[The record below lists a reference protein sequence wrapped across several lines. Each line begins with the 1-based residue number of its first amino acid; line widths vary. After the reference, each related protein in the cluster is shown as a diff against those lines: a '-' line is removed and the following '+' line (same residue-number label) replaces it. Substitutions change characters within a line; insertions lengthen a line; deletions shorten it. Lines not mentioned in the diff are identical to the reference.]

1 MILFSIT
8 FIFLI
13 FFSLNLILSS
23 NTLYSILSLICI
35 FVISSILLL
44 LLGVDYIPLIFISIY
59 VGALSILFLFVV
71 MMLNS
76 RILIK
81 TNNFLFYFF
90 LLFSLFIFFIFL
102 VLFNFFNFQFVFDF
116 VDPFINLSIK
126 NNLLLIIGFLLF
138 TKYFT
143 YILLSAVILFIAMLG
158 SVSLVLEPY
167 KKVKSQI
174 IYQQISRNCQ
184 NSYFKVF

>member
-90 LLFSLFIFFIFL
+90 LLFSLFIFF
-102 VLFNFFNFQFVFDF
+102 NF
-116 VDPFINLSIK
+116 
-126 NNLLLIIGFLLF
+126 
-138 TKYFT
+138 
-143 YILLSAVILFIAMLG
+143 
-158 SVSLVLEPY
+158 
-167 KKVKSQI
+167 
-174 IYQQISRNCQ
+174 
-184 NSYFKVF
+184 